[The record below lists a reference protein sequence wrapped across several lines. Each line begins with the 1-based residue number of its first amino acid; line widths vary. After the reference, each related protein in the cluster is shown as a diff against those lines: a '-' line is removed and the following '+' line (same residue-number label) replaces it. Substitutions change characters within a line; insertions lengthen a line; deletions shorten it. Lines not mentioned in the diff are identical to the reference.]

1 MDLSALDDFLVR
13 YIAEIR
19 SIDDGLEHATRNLA
33 RPIKGAQDARG
44 IIVPMPKRLSAN
56 CNDADGPAGAY
67 DRILIA

>member
-44 IIVPMPKRLSAN
+44 IIVPVPKRLSAN
-56 CNDADGPAGAY
+56 
-67 DRILIA
+67 